1 MKFILTP
8 NLKPPY
14 NLRRICPAWKDKKFV
29 GLTET
34 EIIDRV
40 VSRGKYIGQIPCETT
55 EERDSVAALRV
66 EQSPDVVFADLPP
79 VGNHWI
85 VDEADLPGGSV
96 SEANDHDY
104 FFDAWEWED

>member
-8 NLKPPY
+8 NLMPPY
-14 NLRRICPAWKDKKFV
+14 NLKRICPAWKDTSFV
-29 GLTET
+29 GLTEA

-55 EERDSVAALRV
+55 EERDAVAALRA
-66 EQSPDVVFADLPP
+66 EQSPAVPLLDLPP

-96 SEANDHDY
+96 SEANDRDY
-104 FFDAWEWED
+104 FFDAWEWSD

>member
-8 NLKPPY
+8 NLMPPY
-14 NLRRICPAWKDKKFV
+14 NLKRICPAWKDTSFA
-29 GLTET
+29 GLTEA

-55 EERDSVAALRV
+55 EERDSVAALRA
-66 EQSPDVVFADLPP
+66 EQSPAVPLPDLPS

-104 FFDAWEWED
+104 FFDAWEWSD